1 MGLEGTFS
9 NGFDWDAHYSY
20 GFVDRK
26 QISGAYNAA
35 NFAYAVNAVTDAA
48 TGNIVCADEIA
59 RARNCVP
66 INVFGID
73 SMSPEAVAYV
83 RANTSTHSK
92 NKQRTAAF
100 NVTGDFNLMGLNA
113 SFAAGV
119 ERREE
124 RSDDRPDALQLAGL
138 HGGNKVAATFGE
150 YSVNGYYAELL
161 LPLIQGMP
169 YVDELVFETAY
180 RVDHYSTAGS
190 VDAMKFGLSWVV
202 NDDIRFRGVISESV
216 RAPSID
222 DLYAGQAQSY
232 TGIPDICAGV
242 GDPDVEPNK
251 DPVVVANC
259 LSDPR
264 IAATAA
270 AGRYDVD
277 LNKTIPGFSYS
288 QPQLQTISGFTGGNE
303 NLLEESADTTTI
315 GLVWTP
321 TYVEGLAVTLDYY
334 SIEIDDVI
342 SSVSASRLL
351 RECYESPN
359 YPNVSQCDAHERYP
373 TGHLRYWYSY
383 GVNQSTYESTGM
395 DLAVGYT
402 FETLGPVPGEL
413 DIRGIWTNRDKHEFA
428 TTTSSTP
435 FDYVGEV
442 GYNDDIARLNF
453 VWTTDDWLVSLQ
465 ANYYSDALDDVSY
478 APDAYG
484 TEIASNQVDEMI
496 YLDLQVRYDLT
507 DSLDIYYGMDNV
519 SNQQPPY
526 CPNCNNEPVPGAH
539 YTAESYARVWN
550 SKYHYVGFR
559 WNL

>member
-1 MGLEGTFS
+1 M
-9 NGFDWDAHYSY
+9 
-20 GFVDRK
+20 
-26 QISGAYNAA
+26 
-35 NFAYAVNAVTDAA
+35 
-48 TGNIVCADEIA
+48 
-59 RARNCVP
+59 
-66 INVFGID
+66 
-73 SMSPEAVAYV
+73 
-83 RANTSTHSK
+83 
-92 NKQRTAAF
+92 
-100 NVTGDFNLMGLNA
+100 
-113 SFAAGV
+113 
-119 ERREE
+119 
-124 RSDDRPDALQLAGL
+124 
-138 HGGNKVAATFGE
+138 
-150 YSVNGYYAELL
+150 
-161 LPLIQGMP
+161 
-169 YVDELVFETAY
+169 
-180 RVDHYSTAGS
+180 
-190 VDAMKFGLSWVV
+190 
-202 NDDIRFRGVISESV
+202 
-216 RAPSID
+216 
-222 DLYAGQAQSY
+222 
-232 TGIPDICAGV
+232 
-242 GDPDVEPNK
+242 
-251 DPVVVANC
+251 
-259 LSDPR
+259 
-264 IAATAA
+264 
-270 AGRYDVD
+270 
-277 LNKTIPGFSYS
+277 
-288 QPQLQTISGFTGGNE
+288 
-303 NLLEESADTTTI
+303 
-315 GLVWTP
+315 WTP

-383 GVNQSTYESTGM
+383 GINQSTYESTGM